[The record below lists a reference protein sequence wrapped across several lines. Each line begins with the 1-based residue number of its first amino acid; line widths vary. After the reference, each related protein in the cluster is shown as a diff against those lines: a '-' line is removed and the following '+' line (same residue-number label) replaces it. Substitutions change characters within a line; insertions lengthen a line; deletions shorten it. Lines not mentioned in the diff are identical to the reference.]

1 MTSPDI
7 IQGIVDCIIH
17 NEDATD
23 SGVVTNDP
31 SDSGGRT
38 QWGISEK
45 SNPEAWADGKVTRE
59 EAQEIYFQ
67 KYIYPFRGIA
77 DQALLHQLVDWA
89 VPSGPVTVIRIL
101 QQIVG
106 VNPDGVVGP
115 KTLEAIEKFPSMNLF
130 GVQLAGAATLKFK
143 LRDARITFHAATAK
157 HRPKDLKFL
166 LGWLRRA
173 MEFV

>member
-1 MTSPDI
+1 MDLVDLIINNEVNPKDPDAI
-7 IQGIVDCIIH
+7 
-17 NEDATD
+17 
-23 SGVVTNDP
+23 TNDP

-45 SNPEAWADGKVTRE
+45 SNPKAWNDDKVTRE
-59 EAQEIYFQ
+59 EAREIYFQ
-67 KYIYPFRGIA
+67 KYIYPFRGIL
-77 DQALLHQLVDWA
+77 DQSLLHQLVDWG

-106 VNPDGVVGP
+106 VKPDGVIGE
-115 KTLEAIEKFPSMNLF
+115 KTLAAIDAFPGMTLF
-130 GVQLAGAATLKFK
+130 GVPISGAAALKFK

-166 LGWLRRA
+166 LGWLRRT
-173 MEFV
+173 MEFQ